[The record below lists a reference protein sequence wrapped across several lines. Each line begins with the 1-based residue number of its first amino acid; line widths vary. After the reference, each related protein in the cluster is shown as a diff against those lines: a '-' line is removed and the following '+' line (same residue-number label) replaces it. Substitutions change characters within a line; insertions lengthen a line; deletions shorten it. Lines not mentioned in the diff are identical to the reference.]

1 MAKKSVLTAYLLWLF
16 GGFLGLHHLYLGRDA
31 QAFLWWCTLGGYAGC
46 GWLRDILHIPEY
58 VADAN
63 DDENFLKKHIEKLR
77 KHDKPPFSTNRFFG
91 MVVVAYLWSS
101 VVMLAIPDDEVAGIN
116 WHWLNIFAP
125 LACALGVWT
134 VGNIG
139 REMGSIWWALGTA
152 YATYPLFQYLIL
164 DDSNWLT
171 LMTFCSSLAFDLKSK
186 QWRRTPSK
194 KKPLCRRLTVLF
206 VCCAIYLSLWG
217 SFFYFNGKVVDSEG
231 EEVPISEAIHHFFT
245 SPWWLDVQQSL
256 YDTWKFAQHNGWAE
270 TWKQI
275 IDLSDPHG
283 ELNAYKILQVSNG
296 ASQSEITSKWRAL
309 SREWH
314 PDKVKDPEKRLLAQE
329 KFMEIQQAYE
339 ILSKIKNKRRIRNR
353 KSDTDW

>member
-63 DDENFLKKHIEKLR
+63 NDESFLKKHIEKLR
-77 KHDKPPFSTNRFFG
+77 KHDKPPFSTNRFIG

-101 VVMLAIPDDEVAGIN
+101 VVLLAIPEDEVSGIN
-116 WHWLNIFAP
+116 WHWLRIFAP
-125 LACALGVWT
+125 LGCALGVWT

-139 REMGSIWWALGTA
+139 REMGTIWWALGAA
-152 YATYPLFQYLIL
+152 YATFPLFQYLVV
-164 DDSNWLT
+164 DESNWLT
-171 LMTFCSSLAFDLKSK
+171 IMTFCSALAFDMKSK
-186 QWRRTPSK
+186 QWRRVPGK
-194 KKPLCRRLTVLF
+194 KKSLPRRLTLLF

-231 EEVPISEAIHHFFT
+231 DEVPISEAIHHFFT
-245 SPWWLDVQQSL
+245 SPWWLDVQQSF
-256 YDTWKFAQHNGWAE
+256 YDTWTFAQQHGWAE

-283 ELNAYKILQVSNG
+283 ELNAYKVLQVSNG

-314 PDKVKDPEKRLLAQE
+314 PDKVKDPEKKLLAQE

-339 ILSKIKNKRRIRNR
+339 ILSKIKNKRRIRN
-353 KSDTDW
+353 KISDVD